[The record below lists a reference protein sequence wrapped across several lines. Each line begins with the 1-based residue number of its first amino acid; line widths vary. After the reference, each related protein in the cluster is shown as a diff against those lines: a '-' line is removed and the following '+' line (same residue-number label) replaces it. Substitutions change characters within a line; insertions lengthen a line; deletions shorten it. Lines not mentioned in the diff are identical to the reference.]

1 MEEEKIETVETL
13 TEKIKELEGI
23 IATHEE
29 NTKTLTDRIT
39 ELGGDVAKREEDIK
53 TITGERD
60 KIKRDFDTLKQNS
73 TGTTEKHEDLDETEA
88 ADMADLLKTIK
99 NIMF

>member
-1 MEEEKIETVETL
+1 MEEENIQTVETL

-29 NTKTLTDRIT
+29 NTKTLNDRIA
-39 ELGGDVAKREEDIK
+39 ELEGDICKKDEDIK

-60 KIKRDFDTLKQNS
+60 KIRKDFDTLKQNT
-73 TGTTEKHEDLDETEA
+73 TGTPEKHEDLDEAEE